1 MVGGLARASSRGRL
15 GLGQGH
21 DEATAVHRDCP
32 EEHLRGGHGLC
43 GGGVVKSIHAVL
55 VSVLATV
62 ACAVLVGCGG
72 DTTAAEE
79 DVAST
84 VAATAKT
91 ATATTSS
98 RSELLEI
105 ARREASA
112 YTDNSSDCWRLAVA
126 KEYEALLG
134 VSSAKYKKARD
145 RYDACEAASKPV
157 AEPQEEAAPAP
168 ESGSPSTAEKVAAI
182 DGRPDDSATYDRAL
196 RRLSS
201 LCEVPVSEVADI
213 VVRGQQVAEENGV
226 STNILGVIEGAIDS
240 LPPGAGE
247 FVKCNEIVAAWIA
260 LQVP

>member
-1 MVGGLARASSRGRL
+1 M
-15 GLGQGH
+15 
-21 DEATAVHRDCP
+21 
-32 EEHLRGGHGLC
+32 
-43 GGGVVKSIHAVL
+43 KSIHAVL

-91 ATATTSS
+91 ATANTSS

-145 RYDACEAASKPV
+145 RYDACETASKPV

-168 ESGSPSTAEKVAAI
+168 APEPGSPSTAEKVATI
-182 DGRPDDSATYDRAL
+182 DGRPDDSAVYDRAL
-196 RRLSS
+196 RRLSN
-201 LCEVPVSEVADI
+201 LCEVPISEVADI